1 MSKGGSSSQA
11 TQIPAWLENAAIQNI
26 NKANDV
32 SQIGYT
38 PYYGPDVAALSPM
51 QQQSMQSTGNAASA
65 FGLAPQGFDAMA
77 GMPQAQT
84 FANGMQGYSSAPL
97 YQESVDQFQANRPAQ
112 FQAMADMFI
121 DPLTGAPSKNNYQA
135 SPEQVQ
141 QMFSNGDGGGGVTP
155 TVDVGV
161 APPTVNSPTA
171 DTAYDAI
178 YPQAGSTDLTG
189 GDTFIG
195 DDGNTYTVGGG
206 LNQVDAGL
214 ANSVVDFGTT
224 PYDTGS
230 VTEDLNYLPDYS
242 LEGGLPPRDF
252 ANYPTGSVTG
262 NSDFLPDYSLEGGLP
277 SANSGNSDYPAAYGA
292 DAVPVSSSGIVDPM
306 TTNTD
311 AFGNI
316 LEAGAQGIVNN
327 GLLGMGVKALT
338 GNEIIENS
346 GSKDAQVSELSN
358 ADARPMT
365 GLLSPAFDNLE
376 EARDNIMSLIGSN
389 GFDAKYDT
397 DNDGKINITDINNI
411 VTLGVDRGTPISQAN
426 STLSDEAAEEAQFAK
441 EALEAKKSKEKATTG
456 GKSSG
461 TVGDKAGNVIK
472 DGSGNAVKFGT
483 KGKVKPKKIVENSGK
498 GDGGGSS
505 AGSSGGGTYCCTKM
519 RDNGKWTS
527 NRRVYKMHKWHFEQP
542 QWWRDGY
549 DVWGKVIADNLLNK
563 DGEFS
568 ASVMNDFYENR
579 VNSGKLT
586 PKAALA
592 HAVMYPPIF
601 MIGMVA
607 KVTGKHITK
616 VTITS

>member
-1 MSKGGSSSQA
+1 MSKGGSSSQ
-11 TQIPAWLENAAIQNI
+11 TTEIPAWLENAAIQNI

-32 SQIGYT
+32 SNIGYT

-121 DPLTGAPSKNNYQA
+121 DPFTGAPAKNNYAA

-141 QMFSNGDGGGGVTP
+141 QMFSNSGGGGGITP
-155 TVDVGV
+155 TGGGGNSSGNNDGDYFG
-161 APPTVNSPTA
+161 VNSQYNPYGYSTPTE
-171 DTAYDAI
+171 DI
-178 YPQAGSTDLTG
+178 S
-189 GDTFIG
+189 GD
-195 DDGNTYTVGGG
+195 
-206 LNQVDAGL
+206 
-214 ANSVVDFGTT
+214 SVVDYKDMSFGEAGRRPIGFGENVGNFIESITPIGAIKQAVDYGQGLADGFTPSPSNGLLSQTSGPSMTQAEAVNQMNQASDKYEAQNLADQYALYGAGQNFSSANTPTNQVEALAPNQVPDFNFPMGTEEDLSQVAQTT
-224 PYDTGS
+224 PYDAPQISSPVSNPVIEPQTPAIKGLLADQLTSEYDLQTGLQD
-230 VTEDLNYLPDYS
+230 ELAQD
-242 LEGGLPPRDF
+242 
-252 ANYPTGSVTG
+252 
-262 NSDFLPDYSLEGGLP
+262 
-277 SANSGNSDYPAAYGA
+277 AADKKA
-292 DAVPVSSSGIVDPM
+292 KDAVLAKAKAKKIV
-306 TTNTD
+306 
-311 AFGNI
+311 
-316 LEAGAQGIVNN
+316 
-327 GLLGMGVKALT
+327 
-338 GNEIIENS
+338 ENS
-346 GSKDAQVSELSN
+346 GK
-358 ADARPMT
+358 
-365 GLLSPAFDNLE
+365 
-376 EARDNIMSLIGSN
+376 
-389 GFDAKYDT
+389 
-397 DNDGKINITDINNI
+397 
-411 VTLGVDRGTPISQAN
+411 
-426 STLSDEAAEEAQFAK
+426 
-441 EALEAKKSKEKATTG
+441 G
-456 GKSSG
+456 GG
-461 TVGDKAGNVIK
+461 GDVIK
-472 DGSGNAVKFGT
+472 K
-483 KGKVKPKKIVENSGK
+483 KKVKPKKIVENSGK
-498 GDGGGSS
+498 GGGGGGGDGGDGGS

-519 RDNGKWTS
+519 RDNGNWTS

-568 ASVMNDFYENR
+568 ASVMNNFYENR
-579 VNSGKLT
+579 VNGGKLN